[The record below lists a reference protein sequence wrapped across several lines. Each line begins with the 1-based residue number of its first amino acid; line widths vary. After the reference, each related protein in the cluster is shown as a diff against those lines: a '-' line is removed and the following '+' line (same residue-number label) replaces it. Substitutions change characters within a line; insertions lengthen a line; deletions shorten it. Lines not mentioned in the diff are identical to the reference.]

1 MQNNELYNIVESGVE
16 AVDYQLW
23 GLEYIPGKHSGL
35 LRVYI
40 DSPDGIGL
48 DDCEKA
54 SRQISAVLDVHDPIE
69 GQYDLEVSSPGLDR
83 PLFELEQYKSYV
95 NRTIKLVLHTAVK
108 EKRRFKA
115 VLNQVNQDADSIQVT
130 ALDGDE
136 LTIEKAN
143 IAKANLV
150 FEG

>member
-1 MQNNELYNIVESGVE
+1 MQDNKLYNIVESAVQ

-23 GLEYIPGKHSGL
+23 GIEFVASKHSGI
-35 LRVYI
+35 LRVFI

-69 GQYDLEVSSPGLDR
+69 GNYNLEVSSPGLER
-83 PLFELEQYKSYV
+83 PLFELTQFKLYE
-95 NRTIKLVLHTAVK
+95 NHTIKLVLHAAVK

-115 VLNQVNQDADSIQVT
+115 VLNIVDQIENIIRVT
-130 ALDGDE
+130 TLDGEE
-136 LTIEKAN
+136 LTIDKAN